1 MNDLKLRH
9 LEVITEKVI
18 INGNLVIDIRR
29 MKRKYRLREAQIN
42 AVTSYNHLGVISM
55 AQRGNGCVS
64 SLKAPWHTRPDD
76 IITTASKI
84 YTPCSHFDYLI
95 DRRMKQSRINI
106 FQLEK
111 FLPENAFI
119 PKIDQPNSLM
129 TMKGSHNRKSYR
141 RIRDLEKAFQV

>member
-1 MNDLKLRH
+1 
-9 LEVITEKVI
+9 
-18 INGNLVIDIRR
+18 

-42 AVTSYNHLGVISM
+42 AVTSHNHLGVIGM

-64 SLKAPWHTRPDD
+64 SLKLPWHTRLDD

-95 DRRMKQSRINI
+95 DRRMKQSRIDI
-106 FQLEK
+106 FKFEK
-111 FLPENAFI
+111 LLPENAFI
-119 PKIDQPNSLM
+119 PKIDQPNPLTSL
-129 TMKGSHNRKSYR
+129 KGTHNRKSYR